1 MTFGPGVHFAGKNVQ
16 EMVSGTVVLK
26 KGWSL
31 FKGGGLSLLQ
41 CSIYGWN
48 SSCICICQSLCIS
61 TLWRGGGGAGKHNKP
76 VLACKN
82 RFSF

>member
-1 MTFGPGVHFAGKNVQ
+1 MFGPGVHFVGKNVQ

-26 KGWSL
+26 KGRSL
-31 FKGGGLSLLQ
+31 FQGGGLSLWQ
-41 CSIYGWN
+41 CSICGWK
-48 SSCICICQSLCIS
+48 SSCICTCQSLS
-61 TLWRGGGGAGKHNKP
+61 VRVFQHGGGGVGMHNKP